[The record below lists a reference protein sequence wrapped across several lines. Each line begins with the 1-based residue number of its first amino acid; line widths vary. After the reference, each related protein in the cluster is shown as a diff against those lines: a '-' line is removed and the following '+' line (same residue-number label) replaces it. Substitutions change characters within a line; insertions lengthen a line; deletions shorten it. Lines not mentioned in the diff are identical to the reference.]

1 MNKIIPI
8 AIDDIVTDA
17 EACSEMLTHA
27 CIRGARWRITGGGCD
42 GGVFLALAEEAAPD
56 APVLNYRFAP
66 LSPPGTDEIAAAATE
81 RYCAGFS
88 TLAFFPVED
97 TVWGLFAAPGQPE
110 P

>member
-1 MNKIIPI
+1 MQST
-8 AIDDIVTDA
+8 IVTDA
-17 EACSEMLTHA
+17 EACRDADHA
-27 CIRGARWRITGGGCD
+27 CIRGARRITGGGCD
-42 GGVFLALAEEAAPD
+42 GGYSALAEEAAPD

-97 TVWGLFAAPGQPE
+97 TVWGIFAAPGQPE